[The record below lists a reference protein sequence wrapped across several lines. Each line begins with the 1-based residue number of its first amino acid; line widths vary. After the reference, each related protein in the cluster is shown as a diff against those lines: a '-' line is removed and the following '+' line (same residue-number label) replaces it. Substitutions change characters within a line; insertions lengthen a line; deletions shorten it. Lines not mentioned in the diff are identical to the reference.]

1 MATRFPAARGAARLD
16 SFVGTSLPPSSS
28 SVADI
33 YRETTVCY
41 SYMCP
46 YAYAC
51 TEKAARPAKVLT
63 RRCMRY
69 LPETLR
75 VDPGLSDLALDLLAR
90 RRARGEPLTAATTT
104 LLDRLRP
111 DGPVRKGHVG

>member
-1 MATRFPAARGAARLD
+1 MATRLPAARGAARLD
-16 SFVGTSLPPSSS
+16 SFVGARLPPSSS

-41 SYMCP
+41 AYMCP

-51 TEKAARPAKVLT
+51 TEKAARPAQVLT

-69 LPETLR
+69 SPSHCES
-75 VDPGLSDLALDLLAR
+75 P
-90 RRARGEPLTAATTT
+90 RACPTWPWTCSPAAAPAASPSPQPPPPSLTASA
-104 LLDRLRP
+104 P
-111 DGPVRKGHVG
+111 KGP